1 MDGGWWKLEI
11 ARGILLLGRWKLEI
25 ARGILLVGRWKL
37 EITIGYRDGGSTSE
51 TGKMVPETEKTNR
64 LSGHGLARWN
74 QEPEHNT

>member
-37 EITIGYRDGGSTSE
+37 EITIGYRDDGSTSE
-51 TGKMVPETEKTNR
+51 TGKMVPETEK
-64 LSGHGLARWN
+64 
-74 QEPEHNT
+74 Q

>member
-51 TGKMVPETEKTNR
+51 TGKMVPETEKTKPAIGAWT
-64 LSGHGLARWN
+64 SKVV
-74 QEPEHNT
+74 PETRT